1 MSIIKNR
8 MREVSLFILTI
19 ATAVVSFLLGLDT
32 KQIIAVSLFGFKTYA
47 TILFWRY
54 RIGFAFFAIAVLLA
68 LGVVDIPHVIE
79 FASFDVIL
87 FLISMMT
94 VIGFLEEEGFFERLV
109 NRIIYTT
116 GLHAKR
122 LMFIMMLAAAFFA
135 ALVDEVTSI
144 LFMTAMML
152 QITGR
157 HKLNPIPFI
166 IMLVFATNIG
176 SSATAIGN
184 PVGVLI
190 AFKGGFSFVDFIRWA
205 TPISIT
211 ALFITIFISMR
222 IFSKDIQEMDKA
234 LSTVSE
240 GPSVEEWE
248 TTFPQK
254 IYSMESSLDREREE
268 AVLSKHNLASW
279 ILFIGTILFLALHH
293 PLEELFHLER
303 NTLLLGTAMA
313 SAAVALLIDL
323 ERGREIIE
331 RRVDWRTLIFF
342 TLLFASVGTLQY
354 VGVTERL
361 AEGLLYSSGGSETGI
376 LLSFTPMAAVLSAFL
391 DNVLAVAM
399 FAPIIQ
405 SLGVKGVYTFPL
417 WWSILFAGTF
427 FGNLTLIG
435 STANIV
441 AAGMLERERR
451 SHITFLEWMK
461 KGAIVSIPTLA
472 MAILLIYIQM
482 PIMPK

>member
-1 MSIIKNR
+1 MPALDNR
-8 MREVSLFILTI
+8 MRMIFIVILT
-19 ATAVVSFLLGLDT
+19 ASTAIISSLAGLNL
-32 KQIIAVSLFGFKTYA
+32 KQIIAVTLFGFKTYA
-47 TILFWRY
+47 TLLFWRF
-54 RIGFAFFAIAVLLA
+54 RLGFAFLSISILLMT
-68 LGVVDIPHVIE
+68 GVIDIPHIIE

-87 FLISMMT
+87 FLISMMA
-94 VIGFLEEEGFFERLV
+94 VIGFLEEDGFFEGLIQ
-109 NRIIYTT
+109 RITT
-116 GLHAKR
+116 AVGLRAER
-122 LMFIMMLAAAFFA
+122 LMLVMMLTAALFA

-157 HKLNPIPFI
+157 HRLNPTPFI
-166 IMLVFATNIG
+166 MMLVFATNIG
-176 SSATAIGN
+176 SSATVIGN

-190 AFKGGFSFVDFIRWA
+190 AFKGGLSFTDFLRWA
-205 TPISIT
+205 TPISIL
-211 ALFITIFISMR
+211 ALILTIIISMR
-222 IFSKDIQEMDKA
+222 IFSEDIQEMNRA
-234 LSTVSE
+234 LSPVSE
-240 GPSVEEWE
+240 KPLEVEQEK
-248 TTFPQK
+248 TFPLT
-254 IYSMESSLDREREE
+254 IYSMESSSEKNEE
-268 AVLSKHNLASW
+268 KMVISKHKTVSW
-279 ILFIGTILFLALHH
+279 ILFAGTILFLALHH

-361 AEGLLYSSGGSETGI
+361 AEALLYASGGSEIG
-376 LLSFTPMAAVLSAFL
+376 LLLTFTPVAAVMSAFM

-399 FAPIIQ
+399 FTPIIK
-405 SLGVKGVYTFPL
+405 SLEAEGIYTFPL
-417 WWSILFAGTF
+417 WWAMLFAGTF

-441 AAGMLERERR
+441 AVGMLERERR
-451 SHITFLEWMK
+451 THITFLEWIK
-461 KGAIVSIPTLA
+461 RGAIISIPTLA
-472 MAILLIYIQM
+472 TAILLIYLQI
-482 PIMPK
+482 PIMPR

>member
-1 MSIIKNR
+1 MPALDNRTRMIFIVLLTVSTAII
-8 MREVSLFILTI
+8 
-19 ATAVVSFLLGLDT
+19 SFLAGLNL
-32 KQIIAVSLFGFKTYA
+32 KQIIAITLFGFKTYA
-47 TILFWRY
+47 TLLFWRF
-54 RIGFAFFAIAVLLA
+54 RLGFAFLAISILLA
-68 LGVVDIPHVIE
+68 VGVIDIPHTIE

-94 VIGFLEEEGFFERLV
+94 VTGFLEEDGFFERLM
-109 NRIIYTT
+109 NKMINAI
-116 GLHAKR
+116 GFQAKR
-122 LMFIMMLAAAFFA
+122 LMIFMMLTASLFA

-152 QITGR
+152 QITGKHR
-157 HKLNPIPFI
+157 LNPIPFVM
-166 IMLVFATNIG
+166 MLVFATNIG
-176 SSATAIGN
+176 SSATVIGN

-190 AFKGGFSFVDFIRWA
+190 AFKGGFSFSDFIRWA
-205 TPISIT
+205 TPISIL
-211 ALFITIFISMR
+211 ALILTIFISMK
-222 IFSKDIQEMDKA
+222 IFSGDIREMNEA
-234 LSTVSE
+234 LSLGSE
-240 GPSVEEWE
+240 ASLGEEKE
-248 TTFPQK
+248 TTLSK
-254 IYSMESSLDREREE
+254 IYSMEASLDKNIEE
-268 AVLSKHNLASW
+268 VESYKHKTVSW
-279 ILFIGTILFLALHH
+279 VLFIGTILLLALHH

-313 SAAVALLIDL
+313 SAAAALLIDL

-331 RRVDWRTLIFF
+331 RRVDWRTLIYFA
-342 TLLFASVGTLQY
+342 LLFASVGTLQY
-354 VGVTERL
+354 VGVTGRL
-361 AEGLLYSSGGSETGI
+361 AEALLYVSGGSEVGL
-376 LLSFTPMAAVLSAFL
+376 LLSFTPIAAVLSAFM

-405 SLGVKGVYTFPL
+405 SLGAEGVYTFPL
-417 WWSILFAGTF
+417 WWSILFTGTF

-451 SHITFLEWMK
+451 ARITFLEWIK

-472 MAILLIYIQM
+472 MAILLIYLQI